1 MSQLVW
7 TGPTFPYLWF
17 HIKSTAM
24 VTHAWMWNLRGSENT
39 FLDVTYAFSP
49 PWDGNHIYVNFVF
62 CKFTQIV
69 VANVLA

>member
-24 VTHAWMWNLRGSENT
+24 VTNASMWNLRGSENT
-39 FLDVTYAFSP
+39 FLDMMYSFSP
-49 PWDGNHIYVNFVF
+49 PWDENHLYVNVVF
-62 CKFTQIV
+62 RKFTQII

>member
-1 MSQLVW
+1 MSELVW

-24 VTHAWMWNLRGSENT
+24 VTHASMWNLRGSENT
-39 FLDVTYAFSP
+39 FLDMMY
-49 PWDGNHIYVNFVF
+49 DLYVNFVF
-62 CKFTQIV
+62 CKFTQTI